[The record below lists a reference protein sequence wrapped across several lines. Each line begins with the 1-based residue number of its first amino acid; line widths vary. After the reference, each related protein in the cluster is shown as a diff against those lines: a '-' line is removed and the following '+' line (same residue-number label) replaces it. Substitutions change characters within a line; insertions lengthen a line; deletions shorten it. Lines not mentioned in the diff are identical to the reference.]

1 MVVEALQ
8 ATQSLESY
16 SFSINLLED
25 SCDLKNALA
34 ITEDWEGM
42 ISSS

>member
-1 MVVEALQ
+1 MVVKVLQ
-8 ATQSLESY
+8 GTQSLENY
-16 SFSINLLED
+16 SFAINLLED

-34 ITEDWEGM
+34 VTEDWEGT